1 MSRNGTSQAMVTR
14 PGPGPDVI
22 VFGQIA
28 RDLVLVVDAVPTAS
42 RSADVYQ
49 RRELL
54 GGKGANQ
61 AVGLAQ
67 LGLRPALAGVVGED
81 QVGQRLLTQAGQD
94 RVDVSAVA
102 RRPGVRTALIVD
114 IVDATGQW
122 RYLEDIPAGML
133 LTEADVIAAR
143 HLFLPG
149 RWVSVQLQQPPAA
162 ALAAATLAHR
172 AGGKVVLDGAP
183 DEDCRDA
190 LLDVA
195 DVVRADARE
204 AGLLAG
210 SPLTTAA
217 EAEKAAAELLRQGPS
232 LVALAVEDI
241 GNLVAWPDGC
251 VFLPLPDTPVVDT
264 TGAGDAFVAGLITA
278 LAQDGG
284 PQRAARL
291 AAAAAGATVGHP
303 GGRPTLTPKAVQD
316 QLTMLAEST
325 RRQPPGLPGQAA
337 GSRAGHA
344 AYFPPGAGL
353 TSRRPHFRGPAHSQ
367 ADQAGQGTRCAA
379 PALARAPA
387 APDAGPGPGRDL
399 AVG

>member
-1 MSRNGTSQAMVTR
+1 MSRNGTSQATVSR
-14 PGPGPDVI
+14 PGRGPDVI

-28 RDLVLVVDAVPTAS
+28 RDLVLVVDAVPSAS

-94 RVDVSAVA
+94 LIDVSAVA

-133 LTEADVIAAR
+133 LTEADVLACR

-162 ALAAATLAHR
+162 VLAAATLAHR
-172 AGGKVVLDGAP
+172 AGVKVVLDGAP
-183 DEDCRDA
+183 DEDCRDM

-210 SPLTTAA
+210 SPVTTAT

-232 LVALAVEDI
+232 LVALAVEGA

-251 VFLPLPDTPVVDT
+251 VFLPLPDIPVVDT
-264 TGAGDAFVAGLITA
+264 TGAGDAFMAGLITA

-291 AAAAAGATVGHP
+291 AVAAAGATVGHP
-303 GGRPTLTPKAVQD
+303 GGRPALTPKAVQD
-316 QLTMLAEST
+316 QLTMLTEST
-325 RRQPPGLPGQAA
+325 RR
-337 GSRAGHA
+337 
-344 AYFPPGAGL
+344 
-353 TSRRPHFRGPAHSQ
+353 
-367 ADQAGQGTRCAA
+367 
-379 PALARAPA
+379 
-387 APDAGPGPGRDL
+387 
-399 AVG
+399 

>member
-1 MSRNGTSQAMVTR
+1 
-14 PGPGPDVI
+14 
-22 VFGQIA
+22 
-28 RDLVLVVDAVPTAS
+28 
-42 RSADVYQ
+42 
-49 RRELL
+49 
-54 GGKGANQ
+54 
-61 AVGLAQ
+61 
-67 LGLRPALAGVVGED
+67 
-81 QVGQRLLTQAGQD
+81 
-94 RVDVSAVA
+94 
-102 RRPGVRTALIVD
+102 VRTALIVD

-122 RYLEDIPAGML
+122 RYLEDVPAGML

-183 DEDCRDA
+183 HEDCRDA

-210 SPLTTAA
+210 SPVTTAA

-232 LVALAVEDI
+232 LVALAVEDA
-241 GNLVAWPDGC
+241 GNLVAWADGC
-251 VFLPLPDTPVVDT
+251 VFLPLPDIPVVDT

-278 LAQDGG
+278 LAKNAG

-303 GGRPTLTPKAVQD
+303 GGRPALTPKAVQD

-325 RRQPPGLPGQAA
+325 HR
-337 GSRAGHA
+337 
-344 AYFPPGAGL
+344 
-353 TSRRPHFRGPAHSQ
+353 
-367 ADQAGQGTRCAA
+367 
-379 PALARAPA
+379 
-387 APDAGPGPGRDL
+387 
-399 AVG
+399 

>member
-1 MSRNGTSQAMVTR
+1 
-14 PGPGPDVI
+14 VI

-28 RDLVLVVDAVPTAS
+28 RDLVLVVDAMPGVS
-42 RSADVYQ
+42 RSADVHQ

-67 LGLRPALAGVVGED
+67 LGMRPALAGVVGED

-122 RYLEDIPAGML
+122 RYLEDIPAEML
-133 LTEADVIAAR
+133 LTEADVMACR

-149 RWVSVQLQQPPAA
+149 RWVSVQLQQPPAT
-162 ALAAATLAHR
+162 ALTAVTLAHR
-172 AGGKVVLDGAP
+172 AGCKVVLDGAP
-183 DEDCRDA
+183 ADDCRDA
-190 LLDVA
+190 LLAMA

-204 AGLLAG
+204 AEMLAG
-210 SPLTTAA
+210 TPVTTGA
-217 EAEKAAAELLRQGPS
+217 EAEKAAAELLRLGPS
-232 LVALAVEDI
+232 LVALAVEGT

-251 VFLPLPDTPVVDT
+251 VFLPLNDIPVVDT

-278 LAQDGG
+278 LTQDGG

-291 AAAAAGATVGHP
+291 AVAAAGATVGHP
-303 GGRPTLTPKAVQD
+303 GGRPSLTPKAVRD
-316 QLTMLAEST
+316 QLTLLAEGA
-325 RRQPPGLPGQAA
+325 RQ
-337 GSRAGHA
+337 
-344 AYFPPGAGL
+344 
-353 TSRRPHFRGPAHSQ
+353 
-367 ADQAGQGTRCAA
+367 
-379 PALARAPA
+379 
-387 APDAGPGPGRDL
+387 
-399 AVG
+399 

>member
-1 MSRNGTSQAMVTR
+1 MSRNGTSQAHGSL

-22 VFGQIA
+22 VFGQVA

-42 RSADVYQ
+42 RSADVHQ

-81 QVGQRLLTQAGQD
+81 QVGQRLLTQASQD

-122 RYLEDIPAGML
+122 RYLEDMPAGML
-133 LTEADVIAAR
+133 LTEADVIAVR

-172 AGGKVVLDGAP
+172 AGGKVALDG
-183 DEDCRDA
+183 
-190 LLDVA
+190 
-195 DVVRADARE
+195 
-204 AGLLAG
+204 
-210 SPLTTAA
+210 SPVTTAA

-232 LVALAVEDI
+232 LVALAVEDA

-251 VFLPLPDTPVVDT
+251 VFLPLPDIPAVDT
-264 TGAGDAFVAGLITA
+264 TGAGDAFVA
-278 LAQDGG
+278 
-284 PQRAARL
+284 
-291 AAAAAGATVGHP
+291 
-303 GGRPTLTPKAVQD
+303 
-316 QLTMLAEST
+316 
-325 RRQPPGLPGQAA
+325 
-337 GSRAGHA
+337 
-344 AYFPPGAGL
+344 
-353 TSRRPHFRGPAHSQ
+353 
-367 ADQAGQGTRCAA
+367 
-379 PALARAPA
+379 
-387 APDAGPGPGRDL
+387 
-399 AVG
+399 

>member
-1 MSRNGTSQAMVTR
+1 MSRNGTSQARVTR

-28 RDLVLVVDAVPTAS
+28 RDLVLVVDTVPTAS

-67 LGLRPALAGVVGED
+67 LGMRPALAGVVGED

-122 RYLEDIPAGML
+122 RYLEDVPAGML
-133 LTEADVIAAR
+133 LSEADVVAAR

-149 RWVSVQLQQPPAA
+149 RRVSVQLQQPPAA

-183 DEDCRDA
+183 
-190 LLDVA
+190 
-195 DVVRADARE
+195 
-204 AGLLAG
+204 
-210 SPLTTAA
+210 
-217 EAEKAAAELLRQGPS
+217 
-232 LVALAVEDI
+232 
-241 GNLVAWPDGC
+241 
-251 VFLPLPDTPVVDT
+251 
-264 TGAGDAFVAGLITA
+264 
-278 LAQDGG
+278 
-284 PQRAARL
+284 
-291 AAAAAGATVGHP
+291 
-303 GGRPTLTPKAVQD
+303 
-316 QLTMLAEST
+316 
-325 RRQPPGLPGQAA
+325 
-337 GSRAGHA
+337 
-344 AYFPPGAGL
+344 
-353 TSRRPHFRGPAHSQ
+353 
-367 ADQAGQGTRCAA
+367 
-379 PALARAPA
+379 
-387 APDAGPGPGRDL
+387 
-399 AVG
+399 

>member
-1 MSRNGTSQAMVTR
+1 MSRNGTSQATVTR

-67 LGLRPALAGVVGED
+67 LGMRPALAGVVGED

-94 RVDVSAVA
+94 RVDVSAVS

-122 RYLEDIPAGML
+122 RYLEDVPAGML

-183 DEDCRDA
+183 HEDCRDA

-210 SPLTTAA
+210 SPVTTAA

-232 LVALAVEDI
+232 LVALAVEDA
-241 GNLVAWPDGC
+241 GNLVAWADGC
-251 VFLPLPDTPVVDT
+251 VFLPLPDIPVVDT

-278 LAQDGG
+278 LAKDAG

-303 GGRPTLTPKAVQD
+303 GGRPALTPKAVQD

-325 RRQPPGLPGQAA
+325 HR
-337 GSRAGHA
+337 
-344 AYFPPGAGL
+344 
-353 TSRRPHFRGPAHSQ
+353 
-367 ADQAGQGTRCAA
+367 
-379 PALARAPA
+379 
-387 APDAGPGPGRDL
+387 
-399 AVG
+399 

>member
-1 MSRNGTSQAMVTR
+1 MSRNETSQASVNR
-14 PGPGPDVI
+14 AGLGPDVI

-67 LGLRPALAGVVGED
+67 LGLKPALAGVVGED
-81 QVGQRLLTQAGQD
+81 QVSQRLLAQASQD
-94 RVDVSAVA
+94 QVDVSAVI
-102 RRPGVRTALIVD
+102 RRPGVHTALIVN
-114 IVDATGQW
+114 IVDANGQW
-122 RYLEDIPAGML
+122 RYLEDMPAEML
-133 LTEADVIAAR
+133 LTEADVIACR

-149 RWVSVQLQQPPAA
+149 RWVSVQLQQPAAA

-190 LLDVA
+190 LLSVA
-195 DVVRADARE
+195 DVVRADASE
-204 AGLLAG
+204 AALLAG
-210 SPLTTAA
+210 SPVITAT

-232 LVALAVEDI
+232 LVALAVEGA

-251 VFLPLPDTPVVDT
+251 VFLPLPDIPVVDT
-264 TGAGDAFVAGLITA
+264 TGASDAFVAGLITA
-278 LAQDGG
+278 LAQDAG

-291 AAAAAGATVGHP
+291 AGAAAGATVGHA
-303 GGRPTLTPKAVQD
+303 GGRPALTPKAVQE
-316 QLTMLAEST
+316 QLTKLAEST
-325 RRQPPGLPGQAA
+325 RR
-337 GSRAGHA
+337 
-344 AYFPPGAGL
+344 
-353 TSRRPHFRGPAHSQ
+353 
-367 ADQAGQGTRCAA
+367 
-379 PALARAPA
+379 
-387 APDAGPGPGRDL
+387 
-399 AVG
+399 